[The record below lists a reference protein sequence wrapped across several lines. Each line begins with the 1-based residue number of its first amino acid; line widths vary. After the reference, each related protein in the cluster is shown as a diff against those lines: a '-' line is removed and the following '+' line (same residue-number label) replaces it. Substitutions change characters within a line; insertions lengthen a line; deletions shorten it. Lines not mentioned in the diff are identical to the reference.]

1 MQTKTVITET
11 GQMKFTRIAGCNVSN
26 QYLEII
32 HDYGEITFS
41 WDDITHVFALKL
53 KNIDGD
59 ESPILLLVIKY
70 QESYYYIDGSKIS
83 PRLFTFED
91 SSSDGQFS
99 GGYVMP
105 KTMDLLER
113 KFKWVAGE
121 ISSHL
126 SHAYQDKP
134 LLECLKSSIFFLP
147 TFANFKDASEY
158 FVEIVQTAS
167 VEESSSVEELTSSQE
182 DLKQLSRPTTEREE
196 WKEGTVLEGRYTVQ
210 QVMKGGMGTVYVIF
224 DSIQVKFLAFK
235 TFQERYLW
243 NDRAIKQ
250 FIKEAEIWIK
260 LERHPNVVNAE
271 RIEVIEGKPYIVL
284 EYIQGNDLESILK
297 AEILPVKKSMEYAI
311 QFCEGM
317 SYAYK
322 KLGLIHRD
330 IKPSNCFITREG
342 VVKISDF
349 GLGKIFDESPP
360 EAEALSLSQLITEK
374 KKLDKK
380 FSSGSSTGLVGTLPF
395 MAPELFVNLN
405 ETTARADIY
414 SFGLV
419 FHIMLTGINPFFS
432 EDPSELIQNHL
443 SLQPK
448 PLYSYNPEVPEALS
462 AIVLKCIEKVPE
474 KRYDDFTNL
483 KKAIEEAYFDSF
495 HTHYHYQEP
504 QDIFSEEDWLN
515 KGISLASLSRHKEAV
530 ITFDQALKINP
541 QSIEGKI
548 QKGTSLIRLNR
559 TKEAIVCFDEVLKI
573 DQRSWKAWF
582 FKGEALRKT
591 GKREESLACIN
602 RALDRDPDQP
612 EALRSKGNLL
622 AETGKELDSLI
633 YFNRAL
639 ELKPKFGELWSDK
652 GIVLLKLRRYNE
664 ASTCFLKAIEIN
676 PRSYLAWSH
685 RGEVLFRLGFC
696 SEAIDAFQTALS
708 LKPGSV
714 RELVGTAHAYQELG
728 DYQNALNTIDQ
739 ALKIKRDSIEML
751 IVKARILEEN
761 GKIEEAER
769 CLRVLA
775 VHNPSQHKILFH
787 LARVNFKMKRF
798 EKTIHYCSELAERG
812 EKNWESS
819 ILLESAT
826 RWKTEKEN
834 LLRTIKALPPLETE
848 PIYSSLNSLLSVF
861 CNVDDAITHLEYITV
876 KRRETSLFIL
886 LSKLRKARG
895 DFKGAAQAAENAVSS
910 DPSSEDARNLF
921 NQAISDLESSKER
934 HKAKTGFLAALLK
947 REAQSDL
954 TAEEWMIK
962 GLESLIGNRPG
973 ESIRQFQEALKM
985 DSSFDTCWFFA
996 GLAFKELSDIDNADN
1011 CFQTFIRK
1019 FPNSPGFYK
1028 FKILNSPAE
1037 TDHTTLEEYY
1047 HRWIGY
1053 FPADHLSW
1061 ISYLKYLTDIRQT
1074 EKAMLISTEIAD
1086 LYSLE
1091 FYIPKRSSLYWNIR
1105 GILELNLGRYFRASR
1120 YFRKSLSYEPTND
1133 LARVGTGVS
1142 YELSEN
1148 PDEALTYY
1156 QSLEQSET
1164 SKIMS
1169 LYQSSKILA
1178 MLKKQREALRAID
1191 VAIKHRPSSFI
1202 LNYRKAQLFLQCDD
1216 HRGFFSFYNTIY
1228 HLDAHYH
1235 AFYTLRAKALL
1246 ETGSIK
1252 EAHSYL
1258 TTAAAVFTDDTDIC
1272 NALAALDIRLGFP
1285 EKAMDLYDRM
1295 IIINPLNA
1303 DGYIGKAVMLY
1314 VMKRYDDSSAYLWSY
1329 MALCPFD
1336 PYVYLY
1342 LGAATC
1348 EMGDY
1353 NKAEMYFR
1361 KAANV
1366 QSHFAIAWAN
1376 LGILYSRTEKSDEAI
1391 QYAERALRI
1400 DNMNAHAW
1408 LCRGRTQKDRGN
1420 RDEAL
1425 KSIEQALYYSPQELY
1440 GWIQKGIIH
1449 YELKDYRQSLECFSK
1464 ACEIDDRQSGIW
1476 YNRGLAAFL
1485 SSEHNEA
1492 QKALNRSVALDPCN
1506 FSAWQAKAL
1515 LHRFQDDDFQFD
1527 KAVNR
1532 LESIDN
1538 ELYKQWHASIASEMI
1553 PEEKLPLYDGIC
1565 LPFGLPIAPGIE
1577 SREPLQPIHFLTLDG
1592 NF

>member
-1 MQTKTVITET
+1 
-11 GQMKFTRIAGCNVSN
+11 MKFTRIAGCNVSD
-26 QYLEII
+26 QYLGII
-32 HDYGEITFS
+32 HDYGEIAFP

-53 KNIDGD
+53 KNMDGD
-59 ESPILLLVIKY
+59 EFPILLLVIRY
-70 QESYYYIDGSKIS
+70 QESYFYIDGSKIS
-83 PRLFTFED
+83 PRLFTFEN

-126 SHAYQDKP
+126 THAYQDKP

-158 FVEIVQTAS
+158 FVEIVENAS
-167 VEESSSVEELTSSQE
+167 IEESSSVEELASSQE
-182 DLKQLSRPTTEREE
+182 DLKQLSTPATEREE

-210 QVMKGGMGTVYVIF
+210 QVLKGGMGTVYVIF
-224 DSIQVKFLAFK
+224 DSVQVKFQAFK

-284 EYIQGNDLESILK
+284 EYIQGTDLESILK
-297 AEILPVKKSMEYAI
+297 AEMLPVKKSIEYAI

-317 SYAYK
+317 SYAFK

-330 IKPSNCFITREG
+330 IKPTNCFITREG

-349 GLGKIFDESPP
+349 GLGKIFDEAPP

-374 KKLDKK
+374 KMLDKK
-380 FSSGSSTGLVGTLPF
+380 FSSTSSTGMVGTLPF
-395 MAPELFVNLN
+395 MAPELFININ
-405 ETTARADIY
+405 ATSTKTDIY

-419 FHIMLTGINPFFS
+419 FYIMLTGINPFFS
-432 EDPSELIQNHL
+432 EDPYELIQNHL
-443 SLQPK
+443 SVQPK
-448 PLYSYNPEVPEALS
+448 PPQSYNSEVPESLS
-462 AIVLKCIEKVPE
+462 VIVLRCLEKEPE
-474 KRYDDFTNL
+474 KRYDDFAQL
-483 KKAIEEAYFDSF
+483 KKAIEEAYSECF
-495 HTHYHYQEP
+495 HTRYQYQEP

-548 QKGTSLIRLNR
+548 QKGTSLIKLNR
-559 TKEAIVCFDEVLKI
+559 TEEAIECFDEVLQL
-573 DQRSWKAWF
+573 DLGNWKAWF
-582 FKGEALRKT
+582 FKGEALRKM
-591 GKREESLACIN
+591 GKREEALTCIN
-602 RALDRDPDQP
+602 RALDRDPDRP

-622 AETGKELDSLI
+622 AETGKELGSLI

-639 ELKPKFGELWSDK
+639 ELKPKFGEIWSDK

-685 RGEVLFRLGFC
+685 RGEVLFRLGFY
-696 SEAIDAFQTALS
+696 SEAINAFQTALS
-708 LKPGSV
+708 LKPNSI

-739 ALKIKRDSIEML
+739 ALKIKHDSLEML
-751 IVKARILEEN
+751 LVKARILEEN

-769 CLRVLA
+769 CLREIAGL
-775 VHNPSQHKILFH
+775 HPSEHRILFH
-787 LARVNFKMKRF
+787 LARVNFRMKRF
-798 EKTIHYCSELAERG
+798 EKTIRYCSELMERG

-819 ILLESAT
+819 ILMESAT
-826 RWKTEKEN
+826 RWQSEKEN
-834 LLRTIKALPPLETE
+834 LLNAIRAFPPLAIE
-848 PIYSSLNSLLSVF
+848 PIYRSLNSLLSVF
-861 CNVDDAITHLEYITV
+861 CSVDDAITHLEYITV

-895 DFKGAAQAAENAVSS
+895 DFKGAAQAAENAVAS

-934 HKAKTGFLAALLK
+934 QKAKAGFLAALLK
-947 REAQSDL
+947 RETQSDL
-954 TAEEWMIK
+954 TAEEWMLK
-962 GLESLIGNRPG
+962 GLESILGNRPG

-985 DSSFDTCWFFA
+985 DSGYDTCWFFA
-996 GLAFKELSDIDNADN
+996 GLAFKELNDIDNADN
-1011 CFQTFIRK
+1011 CFETFSRK
-1019 FPNSPGFYK
+1019 FPHSPGFYK
-1028 FKILNSPAE
+1028 FKILNAPAA
-1037 TDHTTLEEYY
+1037 TDHATLEEYY

-1053 FPADHLSW
+1053 FPSDHLSW
-1061 ISYLKYLTDIRQT
+1061 ISYLRYLTEIRET
-1074 EKAMLISTEIAD
+1074 EKVFLISTEIAD
-1086 LYSLE
+1086 VYSLK
-1091 FYIPKRSSLYWNIR
+1091 FHIPKRSSIYWSLR
-1105 GILELNLGRYFRASR
+1105 GTLELTLGRYFRAAR
-1120 YFRKSLSYEPTND
+1120 YFKKSLSYEPTNE
-1133 LARVGTGVS
+1133 LARIGTGAS
-1142 YELSEN
+1142 YELSGN
-1148 PDEALTYY
+1148 IDEALTYY
-1156 QSLEQSET
+1156 QSIEQIET
-1164 SKIMS
+1164 STIMS
-1169 LYQSSKILA
+1169 LYQSARILA
-1178 MLKKQREALRAID
+1178 MQKKQKEALKSID
-1191 VAIKHRPSSFI
+1191 AAIKCRPSSFI
-1202 LNYRKAQLFLQCDD
+1202 LNYKKAQIFLQCED

-1235 AFYTLRAKALL
+1235 AFYTLRARALL
-1246 ETGSIK
+1246 DTGAIK
-1252 EAHSYL
+1252 EAHAYL
-1258 TTAAAVFTDDTDIC
+1258 TSAAAVFSDDIDVCKT
-1272 NALAALDIRLGFP
+1272 LAALDIRLGFP
-1285 EKAMDLYDRM
+1285 EKALDLYDR
-1295 IIINPLNA
+1295 IISMNPLNA
-1303 DGYIGKAVMLY
+1303 DGYLGKGVMLY
-1314 VMKRYDDSSAYLWSY
+1314 VMKRYDDSAAHLGAY
-1329 MALCPFD
+1329 MTLCPFD
-1336 PYVYLY
+1336 PYIYLY
-1342 LGAATC
+1342 LGAVTC
-1348 EMGDY
+1348 EIGDH

-1361 KAANV
+1361 KAVNV
-1366 QSHFAIAWAN
+1366 QSHFACAWAN
-1376 LGILYSRTEKSDEAI
+1376 LGIFYFRTGKPDESI

-1400 DNMNAHAW
+1400 NNTNVHAW
-1408 LCRGRTQKDRGN
+1408 LCRGRAQKAQGN

-1440 GWIQKGIIH
+1440 GWFQKGILH
-1449 YELKDYRQSLECFSK
+1449 YELKDYKQSLECFSK

-1476 YNRGLAAFL
+1476 YNRGLVAFL

-1492 QKALNRSVALDPCN
+1492 QKALSRSVVLDPGN
-1506 FSAWQAKAL
+1506 FAAWQAKAL
-1515 LHRFQDDDFQFD
+1515 LHRLQDDDFQFD
-1527 KAVNR
+1527 KAVNN

-1538 ELYKQWHASIASEMI
+1538 ELYKQWHSSIASEMY
-1553 PEEKLPLYDGIC
+1553 PEEKLPINDGIC
-1565 LPFGLPIAPGIE
+1565 LPFDLPIAPGIE
-1577 SREPLQPIHFLTLDG
+1577 CKEPFQPIHFQTLDG